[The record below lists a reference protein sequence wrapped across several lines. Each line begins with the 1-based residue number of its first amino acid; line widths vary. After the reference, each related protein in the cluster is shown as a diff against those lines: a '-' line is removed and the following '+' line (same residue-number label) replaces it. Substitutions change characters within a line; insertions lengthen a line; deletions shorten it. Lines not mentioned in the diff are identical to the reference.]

1 MSLRPPRQGRERLS
15 AASVVHGEL
24 PNLVALFHQWVD
36 IAGTGKRKVDGELAE
51 TRLGR
56 PATQRWANERFRQ
69 VMLLIRQFRI
79 EWPEQ
84 TLLTADDTEFV
95 RMAIDIALSTAARED
110 HVADIYDLNPT
121 TWAIWM
127 VQHAYALRVGSW
139 TVESVEAQRVLSFE
153 NLYAWLAEQHA
164 RGDSFNVRDVAYER
178 GVRRYKLPF
187 KRMTVPPKS
196 NELFKW
202 RRGANRLSGGMER
215 GGLAPIDQGICNVQ
229 PPELVAAPPLKAQR
243 ESARAKMWD
252 RVAARARAR
261 TLTSI
266 EGEGEDA
273 RRTRGVV
280 GSVMEASRADAP
292 AMSDADA
299 EELERDL
306 EAALESQQAAPGDAD
321 PTSAPPP
328 GAVVINLVSD
338 DEDEEAHALLPPDP
352 TRRDGLYIAPS
363 QVPVESG
370 PSAGSALQEPGLF
383 TSNAIPAGAFVCF
396 YTGTFYSND
405 EFESLPP
412 ARRDALSKYAVEVEN
427 HDVTLAPAT
436 DETGAVDFTR
446 HAAAAANE
454 PSASGDANAF
464 SQAMVVELL
473 IGPDAELR
481 SYLVVCIFTC
491 RAVAAGDEIL
501 WNYGE
506 GYQPQ
511 REQAGYA
518 AGERCPEALIRSVQM
533 ASPRRRV
540 QSILEDGG
548 RVADTVHEITLT
560 SASEG
565 DDDEWLP
572 TRGRVRRRR
581 QRTA

>member
-1 MSLRPPRQGRERLS
+1 MSLRPSQPSRERPS
-15 AASVVHGEL
+15 ASVGHAGEL
-24 PNLVALFHQWVD
+24 PSLVALFLKSID
-36 IAGTGKRKVDGELAE
+36 IGGTGKRKVDGELAE

-56 PATQRWANERFRQ
+56 PATQRWSNERFRQ

-79 EWPEQ
+79 EWPGQ

-127 VQHAYALRVGSW
+127 VQHSYALRVGSW
-139 TVESVEAQRVLSFE
+139 TVESVEAQNVFSFE

-164 RGDSFNVRDVAYER
+164 RGESFNVRDVAYER

-187 KRMTVPPKS
+187 KHMNVPPKS
-196 NELFKW
+196 TELFKW
-202 RRGANRLSGGMER
+202 RRGANRLSGWMER
-215 GGLAPIDQGICNVQ
+215 GGLPPMDSDICNLQ
-229 PPELVAAPPLKAQR
+229 PPKLVAAPPLKAQR
-243 ESARAKMWD
+243 ESVRAKMWD

-266 EGEGEDA
+266 EREGEDA
-273 RRTRGVV
+273 RLTRGVV
-280 GSVMEASRADAP
+280 GSVMEASRADPP
-292 AMSDADA
+292 AMSSADA
-299 EELERDL
+299 EELEREL
-306 EAALESQQAAPGDAD
+306 EAALESQQASPGDKN

-328 GAVVINLVSD
+328 GAVVIDLVS
-338 DEDEEAHALLPPDP
+338 EDETEQEPVLLPLDP
-352 TRRDGLYIAPS
+352 TRRAGLYIAPS

-370 PSAGSALQEPGLF
+370 PSAGSTLQEPGLF
-383 TSNAIPAGAFVCF
+383 TSNAIPAGSFVCF
-396 YTGTFYSND
+396 YTGTFYSNA

-427 HDVTLAPAT
+427 HDVTLAPAVN
-436 DETGAVDFTR
+436 EAGAVDLTR

-454 PSASGDANAF
+454 PSASGAANAF
-464 SQAMVVELL
+464 SQASVVELL
-473 IGPDAELR
+473 GPDAEVR

-491 RAVAAGDEIL
+491 RDVAAGEEIL

-506 GYQPQ
+506 GYEPQ
-511 REQAGYA
+511 RQQSGYA
-518 AGERCPEALIRSVQM
+518 AGERCPEALIRSVQIP
-533 ASPRRRV
+533 SPRRRV
-540 QSILEDGG
+540 QAILTDGG
-548 RVADTVHEITLT
+548 RVADAVHELNLT

-565 DDDEWLP
+565 DDTEWLP
-572 TRGRVRRRR
+572 NRGRVRRRR
-581 QRTA
+581 QRTT